1 MTSVDGDA
9 TGTISVAT
17 SAKPYPVRI
26 VQVGGDSPGT
36 VDFSDYDKPLTVQA
50 PPADQVIDVSQFQ
63 QELQSV

>member
-1 MTSVDGDA
+1 M
-9 TGTISVAT
+9 
-17 SAKPYPVRI
+17 
-26 VQVGGDSPGT
+26 GGDSPGT